1 MKKIDLELIS
11 DSPVKPL
18 EAAAEQITLIS
29 ESQPSQKR
37 TDLMK
42 KNELINDSP
51 VKQPETLQPA
61 EQIPLII
68 ESQPSRKS
76 KVYQVW

>member
-1 MKKIDLELIS
+1 MS
-11 DSPVKPL
+11 WYVCSC
-18 EAAAEQITLIS
+18 S
-29 ESQPSQKR
+29 R
-37 TDLMK
+37 TDNFDQWKPALTKKDWFDKK
-42 KNELINDSP
+42 KNELINESP